1 MRIRLFAAASAFQ
14 GAPHPRQTPT
24 ISSLLKTFD
33 GTMIIHSSAFR
44 LIEWSGEL
52 QSSERRRTKMKVRTK
67 VKAGKLIAN
76 HNQTAR
82 QTAGE
87 S

>member
-1 MRIRLFAAASAFQ
+1 MRNL
-14 GAPHPRQTPT
+14 H
-24 ISSLLKTFD
+24 KTVD
-33 GTMIIHSSAFR
+33 GTVIIHSSGFR
-44 LIEWSGEL
+44 LFEWSGEL

-67 VKAGKLIAN
+67 VKAGRLAAN
-76 HNQTAR
+76 HNQTTQ